1 MKYHLLLAEDFG
13 PRLADG
19 AEASKYRLT
28 RLDPY
33 VAMCEEMVLDF
44 TGVRTANS
52 SFVNALV
59 AALLEHHGDAVLSK
73 LVFKGCSPLVRVL
86 VEGAIDLG
94 LQKAEASKGRAHA

>member
-1 MKYHLLLAEDFG
+1 MKYQLSLAEDFG

-19 AEASKYRLT
+19 AEASKYRHT
-28 RLDPY
+28 RIDPY
-33 VAMCEEMVLDF
+33 VAICEEMVLDF

-59 AALLEHHGDAVLSK
+59 TALLEHHGEVVLSK
-73 LVFKGCSPLVRVL
+73 LVFKGCNPVVRVL

-94 LQKAEASKGRAHA
+94 LQKVEGRTRA

>member
-1 MKYHLLLAEDFG
+1 MKYQLSLAEDFG

-19 AEASKYRLT
+19 AEASKYRHT
-28 RLDPY
+28 RIDPY
-33 VAMCEEMVLDF
+33 VAICEEMVLDF

-59 AALLEHHGDAVLSK
+59 AALLEQHGEAVLSK
-73 LVFKGCSPLVRVL
+73 LVFKGCNPVVRVL

-94 LQKAEASKGRAHA
+94 LQKVEGRTRA